1 MIKCLSFIKEA
12 EARVAIGTII
22 TKFSVEVVLTPEKKK
37 GEMFGKISIIIF
49 STILN
54 VVL

>member
-22 TKFSVEVVLTPEKKK
+22 TKFSVEVVLTPGKKK
-37 GEMFGKISIIIF
+37 KVKCFEKFQLLS
-49 STILN
+49 LA
-54 VVL
+54 